1 MYNFNNQLIL
11 EYQYLR
17 RIFLEQHVRS
27 RSVPIACSG
36 RFDIENTAMY
46 NLAFEWTKHA
56 KLKEWTYAEVKNS
69 KVPCA
74 RVSYRTNIRLSR
86 VFEALVPTSALG
98 LKVDKDVCVRGQVL
112 EETVHLGE
120 LLVVDRMTLFIRA
133 EIDNATNS
141 LVLRVQSDLQVPWI
155 LHLLE
160 RTILSEIEGSLR
172 EYQDLLALAVC
183 VPTVSH

>member
-1 MYNFNNQLIL
+1 MNGAN
-11 EYQYLR
+11 
-17 RIFLEQHVRS
+17 
-27 RSVPIACSG
+27 
-36 RFDIENTAMY
+36 
-46 NLAFEWTKHA
+46 
-56 KLKEWTYAEVKNS
+56 
-69 KVPCA
+69 
-74 RVSYRTNIRLSR
+74 
-86 VFEALVPTSALG
+86 LG